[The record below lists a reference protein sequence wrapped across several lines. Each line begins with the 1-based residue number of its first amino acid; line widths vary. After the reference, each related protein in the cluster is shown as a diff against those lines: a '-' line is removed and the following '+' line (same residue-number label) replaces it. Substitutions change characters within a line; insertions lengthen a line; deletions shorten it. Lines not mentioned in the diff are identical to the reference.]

1 MNDIDKKYIRNNFT
15 ISYYNPND
23 IYIMNTRSIDHF
35 DSIDETIPMFYGSEK
50 YGEKIIEVLETFGGN
65 NESKWFA
72 DVSSYIYCVS
82 SYNKSIICFEISEFS
97 SYVFNYFEEKGLIMK
112 IEDFLGIKQI

>member
-1 MNDIDKKYIRNNFT
+1 MNDIDKKYIRSNFT

-23 IYIMNTRSIDHF
+23 IYNMNTRSIDHF

-50 YGEKIIEVLETFGGN
+50 YGKKIIEVLETFGGK

-82 SYNKSIICFEISEFS
+82 CKKSIICFEISEFS

-112 IEDFLGIKQI
+112 IEDFLGIK

>member
-1 MNDIDKKYIRNNFT
+1 MNDIDKKYTRSNFT
-15 ISYYNPND
+15 ISYYNPNNM
-23 IYIMNTRSIDHF
+23 YNMNSRPIDHF
-35 DSIDETIPMFYGSEK
+35 DDIDETIPMFYGSEK
-50 YGEKIIEVLETFGGN
+50 YGKKIIEVLETFGGK
-65 NESKWFA
+65 NESKWSA

-82 SYNKSIICFEISEFS
+82 YNKSIICFGINEFS